1 MARKK
6 RLNTAAVLG
15 AESVIAPAI
24 PEEPVQ
30 GFRTA
35 AYVRLSM
42 EDSGKIDGYSLQNQK
57 DLLMSFINDHND
69 LHLYKMYVDNGYT
82 GTQFERPAFDEMMQD
97 MKSGLINCI
106 VVKDLSRLGRNY
118 LEAGN
123 YLEQIFPFFKVR
135 FISITD
141 GYDSISPDFTDEA
154 LIIPLKNIINEGYA
168 KDISVKVSSAIAT
181 RKRQGKFMGKVP
193 LYGYLKDPDDK
204 NHLVIDPE
212 ASLIV
217 QRVFQMKLDGVSLG
231 LIAKQMN
238 EEGVPCPSKYFVLKG
253 LSKETKYLN
262 SFWDRNTAKRM
273 LTNRMYLGCIVY
285 GKSVRSFA
293 KGIKE
298 HTVPEE
304 NWKIV
309 EGTHVPLVTE
319 EDFNRVQELL
329 EESSREAKNHA
340 SYAEGDVPNLFRGL
354 IRCADCGGAM
364 RMGKFRKPKKGS
376 TEEYQY
382 YGVYECSRHKLI
394 YDYSCPQKSIRKDIL
409 DTAVEEAIR
418 YHIRMFLDLERIIAD
433 LNKKTSVREA
443 AVGMQDLIKKK
454 QRRIAKVEQMSCGI
468 YEDYQEGI
476 LNETEYLTLRKNYA
490 DEVLALTKEIEG
502 LLQEQAQYDENYHA
516 TGSLSELAHR
526 YRDFTEL
533 TREIIETF
541 IAEIRVHT
549 DGRLKITFRFED
561 EFEKLQ
567 QIAEMRKGG
576 VNNER

>member
-204 NHLVIDPE
+204 NHLVIDPD

-217 QRVFQMKLDGVSLG
+217 QRVFQMKLEGVSLG

-309 EGTHVPLVTE
+309 EGTHEPLVTE
-319 EDFNRVQELL
+319 EAFERVQELL
-329 EESSREAKNHA
+329 EESSREAKDHA
-340 SYAEGDVPNLFRGL
+340 SYAEGNVPNLFRGL

-364 RMGKFRKPKKGS
+364 RMGKFRKPKKSGA
-376 TEEYQY
+376 EEYHY

-409 DTAVEEAIR
+409 DNAVEEAIR

-443 AVGMQDLIKKK
+443 AVGMQDLIRKK

-476 LNETEYLTLRKNYA
+476 LNETEYLTLRKTYA
-490 DEVLALTKEIEG
+490 DEVLSLTKEIEG
-502 LLQEQAQYDENYHA
+502 LLQDQAQYDENYRA
-516 TGSLSELAHR
+516 AGSLSELAHQ
-526 YRDFTEL
+526 YSDFTEL

-549 DGRLKITFRFED
+549 GGRLKITFRFED

-567 QIAEMRKGG
+567 QIAEMRKGA
-576 VNNER
+576 

>member
-24 PEEPVQ
+24 PDELVQ

-42 EDSGKIDGYSLQNQK
+42 EDSGKLDGYSLQNQK

-135 FISITD
+135 FISVTD

-304 NWKIV
+304 KWKIV
-309 EGTHVPLVTE
+309 EGTHEPLITV
-319 EDFNRVQELL
+319 EDFEKVQALL

-364 RMGKFRKPKKGS
+364 RMGKFRKPKNGR
-376 TEEYQY
+376 TEEYHY

-409 DTAVEEAIR
+409 DNAVEEAIR

-443 AVGMQDLIKKK
+443 AVGMQDLIRKK

-476 LNETEYLTLRKNYA
+476 LNETEYLTLRKTYA
-490 DEVLALTKEIEG
+490 EEVLSLTKEIEG
-502 LLQEQAQYDENYHA
+502 LLQEQAQYDENYRA
-516 TGSLSELAHR
+516 VGSLSELAHQ
-526 YRDFTEL
+526 YSDFTEL

-549 DGRLKITFRFED
+549 GGRLKITFRFED

-567 QIAEMRKGG
+567 QIAEMRKGA
-576 VNNER
+576 

>member
-6 RLNTAAVLG
+6 RLNAAAVLG
-15 AESVIAPAI
+15 AESVTTPAI
-24 PEEPVQ
+24 PEEPVS
-30 GFRTA
+30 GFSTA

-57 DLLMSFINDHND
+57 DFLMSFINDHKD

-97 MKSGLINCI
+97 MKDGRINCI

-181 RKRQGKFMGKVP
+181 RKRQGKFMSKVP
-193 LYGYLKDPDDK
+193 LYGYLKDPEDK

-212 ASLIV
+212 AAAIV
-217 QRVFQMKLDGVSLG
+217 QRVFQMKLDGLSLG

-238 EEGVPCPSKYFVLKG
+238 EEGIPCPSKYFVLKG
-253 LSKETKYLN
+253 ISKETKYLT

-273 LTNRMYLGCIVY
+273 LTNQMYLGCIVY
-285 GKSVRSFA
+285 GKSKRSFA
-293 KGIKE
+293 KGIKAHE
-298 HTVPEE
+298 VPSDE
-304 NWKIV
+304 WQIV
-309 EGTHVPLVTE
+309 ENTHEPLITREVF
-319 EDFNRVQELL
+319 DKVQELL
-329 EESSREAKNHA
+329 AESSKEYQNHA
-340 SYAEGDVPNLFRGL
+340 SYAEGIVDNLFRGI

-364 RMGKFRKPKKGS
+364 RMGKFRKPKAGCQD
-376 TEEYQY
+376 EFHY
-382 YGVYECSRHKLI
+382 YGVYECCKRKMI
-394 YDYSCPQKSIRKDIL
+394 YDYACPQKSIRKDTL

-418 YHIRMFLDLERIIAD
+418 YHLQMFLDLESVIAD
-433 LNKKTSVREA
+433 LNKKTSVRNV
-443 AVGMQDLIKKK
+443 AVSLQDSIKKK

-476 LNETEYLTLRKNYA
+476 LNENEYLTLRKNYA
-490 DEVLALTKEIEG
+490 DEVLALTKEIDV
-502 LLQEQAQYDENYHA
+502 LIKDQAQYDENYRA
-516 TGSLSELAHR
+516 VGSLSELAHR
-526 YRDFTEL
+526 YRDFAEL

-549 DGRLKITFRFED
+549 GGRLTITFRFED

-567 QIAEMRKGG
+567 QIAEMRK
-576 VNNER
+576 EA

>member
-6 RLNTAAVLG
+6 RLNAAAVLG

-217 QRVFQMKLDGVSLG
+217 QRVFRMKLEGVSLG

-238 EEGVPCPSKYFVLKG
+238 EEGVPCPSKYFVMKG

-309 EGTHVPLVTE
+309 EGTHEPLVTE
-319 EDFNRVQELL
+319 EAFERVQELL

-364 RMGKFRKPKKGS
+364 RMGKFRKPKNGS
-376 TEEYQY
+376 AEEYHY

-418 YHIRMFLDLERIIAD
+418 YHIRMFLDLEKIIAD

-443 AVGMQDLIKKK
+443 AVGIQDLIRKK

-490 DEVLALTKEIEG
+490 DEVLALTREIEA
-502 LLQEQAQYDENYHA
+502 LSQEQAQYDENYRA
-516 TGSLSELAHR
+516 SGSLSELAHR

-549 DGRLKITFRFED
+549 GGRLKITFRFED

-567 QIAEMRKGG
+567 QIAEMRKGA
-576 VNNER
+576 

>member
-15 AESVIAPAI
+15 AESVIASAI
-24 PEEPVQ
+24 PDEPVQ

-42 EDSGKIDGYSLQNQK
+42 EDSGKLDGYSLQNQK

-141 GYDSISPDFTDEA
+141 GYDSIFPDFTDEA

-304 NWKIV
+304 KWKIV
-309 EGTHVPLVTE
+309 EGTHEPLITV
-319 EDFNRVQELL
+319 EDFEKVQALL

-364 RMGKFRKPKKGS
+364 RMGKFRKPKNGR
-376 TEEYQY
+376 TEEYHY

-409 DTAVEEAIR
+409 DNAVEEAIR

-443 AVGMQDLIKKK
+443 AVGMQGLIRKK

-476 LNETEYLTLRKNYA
+476 LNETEYLTLRKTYA
-490 DEVLALTKEIEG
+490 DEVLSLTKEIEG
-502 LLQEQAQYDENYHA
+502 LLQEQAQYDENYRA
-516 TGSLSELAHR
+516 VGSLSDLAHQ
-526 YRDFTEL
+526 YSDFTEL
-533 TREIIETF
+533 SREIIETF

-549 DGRLKITFRFED
+549 GGRLKITFRFED

-567 QIAEMRKGG
+567 QIAEMRKGA
-576 VNNER
+576 

>member
-24 PEEPVQ
+24 PDEPVQ

-204 NHLVIDPE
+204 NHLVIDPD

-217 QRVFQMKLDGVSLG
+217 QRVFQMKLEGVSLG

-309 EGTHVPLVTE
+309 EGTHEPLVTE
-319 EDFNRVQELL
+319 EAFERVQELL
-329 EESSREAKNHA
+329 EESSREAKDHA
-340 SYAEGDVPNLFRGL
+340 SYAEGNVPNLFRGL

-364 RMGKFRKPKKGS
+364 RMGKFRKPKKSGA
-376 TEEYQY
+376 EEYHY

-409 DTAVEEAIR
+409 DNAVEEAIR

-443 AVGMQDLIKKK
+443 AVGMQDLIRKK

-476 LNETEYLTLRKNYA
+476 LNETEYLTLRKTYA
-490 DEVLALTKEIEG
+490 DEVLSLTKEIEG
-502 LLQEQAQYDENYHA
+502 LLQEQTQYDENYRA
-516 TGSLSELAHR
+516 AGSLSELAHQ
-526 YRDFTEL
+526 YSDFTEL

-549 DGRLKITFRFED
+549 GGRLKIAFRFED

-567 QIAEMRKGG
+567 QIAEMRKGA
-576 VNNER
+576 

>member
-24 PEEPVQ
+24 PDEPVQ

-204 NHLVIDPE
+204 NHLVIDPD

-217 QRVFQMKLDGVSLG
+217 QRVFQMKLEGVSLG

-309 EGTHVPLVTE
+309 EGTHEPLVTE
-319 EDFNRVQELL
+319 EAFERVQELL
-329 EESSREAKNHA
+329 EESSREAKDHA
-340 SYAEGDVPNLFRGL
+340 SYAEGNVLNLFRGL

-364 RMGKFRKPKKGS
+364 RMGKFRKPKKSGA
-376 TEEYQY
+376 EEYHY

-409 DTAVEEAIR
+409 DNAVEEAIR

-433 LNKKTSVREA
+433 LNKKTSIREA
-443 AVGMQDLIKKK
+443 AVGMQGLIRKK

-476 LNETEYLTLRKNYA
+476 LNETEYLTLRKTYA
-490 DEVLALTKEIEG
+490 DEVLSLTKEIEG
-502 LLQEQAQYDENYHA
+502 LLQEQTQYDENYRA
-516 TGSLSELAHR
+516 AGSLSELAHQ
-526 YRDFTEL
+526 YSDFTEL

-549 DGRLKITFRFED
+549 GGRLKIAFRFED

-567 QIAEMRKGG
+567 QIAEMRKGA
-576 VNNER
+576 

>member
-15 AESVIAPAI
+15 AESVITPAI

-82 GTQFERPAFDEMMQD
+82 GTQFDRPAFDEMMQD

-168 KDISVKVSSAIAT
+168 KDISVKVSSSIAT

-212 ASLIV
+212 ASLVV
-217 QRVFQMKLDGVSLG
+217 QRVFQMKLDGTSLG
-231 LIAKQMN
+231 LIAKKMN
-238 EEGVPCPSKYFVLKG
+238 EDGVPCPSKYFVLKG
-253 LSKETKYLN
+253 ILKETKYLN

-293 KGIKE
+293 KGIKSHE
-298 HTVPEE
+298 VPADE
-304 NWKIV
+304 WKIV
-309 EGTHVPLVTE
+309 EGTHEPLIS
-319 EDFNRVQELL
+319 EDVFERVQELL

-340 SYAEGDVPNLFRGL
+340 SYAEGNVTNLFRGL

-364 RMGKFRKPKKGS
+364 RMGKFRKQKAGS
-376 TEEYQY
+376 PDEFEYF
-382 YGVYECSRHKLI
+382 GVYECSKHKLVF
-394 YDYSCPQKSIRKDIL
+394 DYSCPQKSIKKDVL
-409 DTAVEEAIR
+409 DKAVEEAIR
-418 YHIRMFLDLERIIAD
+418 YHIRLFLDLEKVIAD

-443 AVGMQDLIKKK
+443 AVGVQDTIRKK

-476 LNETEYLTLRKNYA
+476 LEETEYLTLRKNYA
-490 DEVLALTKEIEG
+490 DEVLTLTKEIDDLSEV
-502 LLQEQAQYDENYHA
+502 QAQYDENYRA
-516 TGSLSELAHR
+516 VGSLSELAHQ
-526 YRDFTEL
+526 YRDFSEL

-549 DGRLKITFRFED
+549 GGRLKIKFRFED
-561 EFEKLQ
+561 ELEKLQ
-567 QIAEMRKGG
+567 QIAEMRKGA
-576 VNNER
+576 

>member
-24 PEEPVQ
+24 PDEPVQ

-204 NHLVIDPE
+204 NHLVIDPD

-217 QRVFQMKLDGVSLG
+217 QRVFQMKLEGVSLG

-309 EGTHVPLVTE
+309 EGTHEPLVTE
-319 EDFNRVQELL
+319 EAFERVQELL
-329 EESSREAKNHA
+329 EESSREAKDHA
-340 SYAEGDVPNLFRGL
+340 SYAEGNVPNLFRGL

-364 RMGKFRKPKKGS
+364 RMGKFRKPKKSGA
-376 TEEYQY
+376 EEYHY

-409 DTAVEEAIR
+409 DNAVEEAIR

-433 LNKKTSVREA
+433 LNKKTSIREA
-443 AVGMQDLIKKK
+443 AVGMQGLIRKK

-476 LNETEYLTLRKNYA
+476 LNETEYLTLRKTYA
-490 DEVLALTKEIEG
+490 DEVLSLTKEIEG
-502 LLQEQAQYDENYHA
+502 LLQEQTQYDENYRA
-516 TGSLSELAHR
+516 AGSLSELAHQ
-526 YRDFTEL
+526 YSDFTEL

-541 IAEIRVHT
+541 IAESRVHT
-549 DGRLKITFRFED
+549 GGRLKIAFRFED

-567 QIAEMRKGG
+567 QIAEMRKGA
-576 VNNER
+576 

>member
-24 PEEPVQ
+24 PDEPVQ

-204 NHLVIDPE
+204 NHLVIDPD

-217 QRVFQMKLDGVSLG
+217 QRVFQMKLEGVSLG

-309 EGTHVPLVTE
+309 EGTHEPLVTE
-319 EDFNRVQELL
+319 EAFERVQELL
-329 EESSREAKNHA
+329 EESSREAKDHA
-340 SYAEGDVPNLFRGL
+340 SYAEGNVPNLFRGL

-364 RMGKFRKPKKGS
+364 RMGKFRKPKKSGA
-376 TEEYQY
+376 EEYHY

-394 YDYSCPQKSIRKDIL
+394 YDYSCPQNSMRKDIL
-409 DTAVEEAIR
+409 DNAVEEAIR

-433 LNKKTSVREA
+433 LNKKTSIREA
-443 AVGMQDLIKKK
+443 AVGMQGLIRKK

-476 LNETEYLTLRKNYA
+476 LNETEYLTLRKTYA
-490 DEVLALTKEIEG
+490 DEVLSLTKEIEG
-502 LLQEQAQYDENYHA
+502 LLQEQTQYDENYRA
-516 TGSLSELAHR
+516 AGSLSELAHQ
-526 YRDFTEL
+526 YSDFTEL

-549 DGRLKITFRFED
+549 GGRLKIAFRFED

-567 QIAEMRKGG
+567 QIAEMRKGA
-576 VNNER
+576 

>member
-204 NHLVIDPE
+204 NHLVIDPD

-217 QRVFQMKLDGVSLG
+217 QRVFQMKLEGVSLG

-309 EGTHVPLVTE
+309 EGTHEPLVTE
-319 EDFNRVQELL
+319 EAFERVQELL
-329 EESSREAKNHA
+329 EESSREAKDHA

-354 IRCADCGGAM
+354 MRCADCGGAM
-364 RMGKFRKPKKGS
+364 RMGKFRKPKNGS
-376 TEEYQY
+376 TEEYHY

-409 DTAVEEAIR
+409 DNAVEEAIR

-433 LNKKTSVREA
+433 LNKKTSIREA
-443 AVGMQDLIKKK
+443 AVGMQGLIRKK

-476 LNETEYLTLRKNYA
+476 LNETEYLTLRKTYA
-490 DEVLALTKEIEG
+490 DEVLSLTKEIEG
-502 LLQEQAQYDENYHA
+502 LLQEQTQYDENYRA
-516 TGSLSELAHR
+516 AGSLSELAHQ
-526 YRDFTEL
+526 YSDFTEL

-549 DGRLKITFRFED
+549 GGRLKIAFRFED

-567 QIAEMRKGG
+567 QIAEMRKGA
-576 VNNER
+576 

>member
-24 PEEPVQ
+24 PDEPVQ

-204 NHLVIDPE
+204 NHLVIDPD

-217 QRVFQMKLDGVSLG
+217 QRVFQMKLEGVSLG

-309 EGTHVPLVTE
+309 EGTHEPLVTE
-319 EDFNRVQELL
+319 EAFERVQELL
-329 EESSREAKNHA
+329 EESSREAKDHA
-340 SYAEGDVPNLFRGL
+340 SYAEGNVPNLFRGL

-364 RMGKFRKPKKGS
+364 RMGKFRKPKKSGA
-376 TEEYQY
+376 EEYHY

-409 DTAVEEAIR
+409 DNAVEEAIR

-443 AVGMQDLIKKK
+443 AVGMQGLIRKK

-476 LNETEYLTLRKNYA
+476 LNETEYLTLRKTYA
-490 DEVLALTKEIEG
+490 DEVLSLTKEIEG
-502 LLQEQAQYDENYHA
+502 LLQEQTQYDENYRA
-516 TGSLSELAHR
+516 AGSLSELAHQ
-526 YRDFTEL
+526 YSDFTEL

-549 DGRLKITFRFED
+549 GGRLKIAFRFED

-567 QIAEMRKGG
+567 QIAEMRKGA
-576 VNNER
+576 

>member
-24 PEEPVQ
+24 PDEPVQ

-204 NHLVIDPE
+204 NHLVIDPD

-217 QRVFQMKLDGVSLG
+217 QRVFQMKLEGVSLG

-309 EGTHVPLVTE
+309 EGTHEPLVTE
-319 EDFNRVQELL
+319 EAFERVQELL
-329 EESSREAKNHA
+329 EESSREAKDHA
-340 SYAEGDVPNLFRGL
+340 SYAEGNVPNLFRGL

-364 RMGKFRKPKKGS
+364 RMGKFRKPKKSGA
-376 TEEYQY
+376 EEYHY

-409 DTAVEEAIR
+409 DNAVEEAIR

-433 LNKKTSVREA
+433 LNKKTSIREA
-443 AVGMQDLIKKK
+443 AVGMQGLIRKK

-476 LNETEYLTLRKNYA
+476 LNETEYLTLRKTYA
-490 DEVLALTKEIEG
+490 DEVLSLTKEIEG
-502 LLQEQAQYDENYHA
+502 LLQEQVQYDENYRA
-516 TGSLSELAHR
+516 AGSLSELAHQ

-533 TREIIETF
+533 SREIIETF

-549 DGRLKITFRFED
+549 GGRLKIAFRFED

-567 QIAEMRKGG
+567 QIAEMRKGA
-576 VNNER
+576 

>member
-24 PEEPVQ
+24 PDELVQ

-42 EDSGKIDGYSLQNQK
+42 EDSGKLDGYSLQNQK
-57 DLLMSFINDHND
+57 DLLMSFINDHSD

-135 FISITD
+135 FISVTD

-212 ASLIV
+212 ASRIV
-217 QRVFQMKLDGVSLG
+217 QRVFQMKLEGVSLG

-309 EGTHVPLVTE
+309 EGTHEPLVTE
-319 EDFNRVQELL
+319 EAFERVQELL

-364 RMGKFRKPKKGS
+364 RMGKFRKPKKSGA
-376 TEEYQY
+376 EEYHY

-409 DTAVEEAIR
+409 DNAVEEAIR

-443 AVGMQDLIKKK
+443 AVGMQDLIRKK

-476 LNETEYLTLRKNYA
+476 LNETEYLTLRKTYA
-490 DEVLALTKEIEG
+490 EEVLSLTKEIEG
-502 LLQEQAQYDENYHA
+502 LLQEQAQYDENYRA
-516 TGSLSELAHR
+516 VGSLSELAHQ
-526 YRDFTEL
+526 YSDFTEL

-549 DGRLKITFRFED
+549 GGRLKITFRFED

-567 QIAEMRKGG
+567 QIAEMRKGA
-576 VNNER
+576 

>member
-15 AESVIAPAI
+15 AESVIASAI
-24 PEEPVQ
+24 PDEPVQ

-42 EDSGKIDGYSLQNQK
+42 EDSGKLDGYSLQNQK

-141 GYDSISPDFTDEA
+141 GYDSIFPDFTDEA

-181 RKRQGKFMGKVP
+181 RTRQGKFMGKVP

-304 NWKIV
+304 KWKIV
-309 EGTHVPLVTE
+309 EGTHEPLITV
-319 EDFNRVQELL
+319 EDFEKVQALL

-364 RMGKFRKPKKGS
+364 RMGKFRKPKNGR
-376 TEEYQY
+376 TEEYHY

-409 DTAVEEAIR
+409 DNAVEEAIR

-443 AVGMQDLIKKK
+443 AVGMQDLIRKK

-476 LNETEYLTLRKNYA
+476 LNETEYLTLRKTYA
-490 DEVLALTKEIEG
+490 DEVLSLTKEIEG
-502 LLQEQAQYDENYHA
+502 LLQEQAQYDENYRA
-516 TGSLSELAHR
+516 VGSLSDLAHQ
-526 YRDFTEL
+526 YSDFTEL
-533 TREIIETF
+533 SREIIETF

-549 DGRLKITFRFED
+549 GGRLKITFRFED

-567 QIAEMRKGG
+567 QIAEMRKGA
-576 VNNER
+576 

>member
-24 PEEPVQ
+24 PDEPIQ
-30 GFRTA
+30 GFSTA

-42 EDSGKIDGYSLQNQK
+42 EDSGKLDGFSLQNQK
-57 DLLMSFINDHND
+57 DLLLSFINDHKD
-69 LHLYKMYVDNGYT
+69 LHLYKMYIDNGYT

-217 QRVFQMKLDGVSLG
+217 QRVFQMKLEGISLG

-238 EEGVPCPSKYFVLKG
+238 EKGVPCPSKYFVLKG

-309 EGTHVPLVTE
+309 EGTHEPLVTE

-354 IRCADCGGAM
+354 IRCGDCGGAM
-364 RMGKFRKPKKGS
+364 RMGKFRKPKKSGS
-376 TEEYQY
+376 TEYRY
-382 YGVYECSRHKLI
+382 YGVYECSKHKLI
-394 YDYSCPQKSIRKDIL
+394 YDYSCPQKSIRKDVL
-409 DTAVEEAIR
+409 DATVEEAIR
-418 YHIRMFLDLERIIAD
+418 YHIRLFLDLEKVIAD

-443 AVGMQDLIKKK
+443 AVGMQDIIKKK

-476 LNETEYLTLRKNYA
+476 LSENEYLTLRKSYA
-490 DEVLALTKEIEG
+490 EEVFTLTKEIEV
-502 LLQEQAQYDENYHA
+502 LLQEQMQYDENYRA
-516 TGSLSELAHR
+516 AGSLSELAHQ
-526 YRDFTEL
+526 YSDFLEL

-549 DGRLKITFRFED
+549 GSRLTITFRFED
-561 EFEKLQ
+561 EIEKLQ
-567 QIAEMRKGG
+567 QLAEMRKGA
-576 VNNER
+576 

>member
-15 AESVIAPAI
+15 AESVITPAL
-24 PEEPVQ
+24 PEEPDQ

-57 DLLMSFINDHND
+57 DLLMSFINDHSD
-69 LHLYKMYVDNGYT
+69 LHLYKTYVDNGYT

-97 MKSGLINCI
+97 MKAGLINCI

-204 NHLVIDPE
+204 NHLVIDPD

-217 QRVFQMKLDGVSLG
+217 KRVFQMKLDGISLG

-253 LSKETKYLN
+253 LSKETKYLS
-262 SFWDRNTAKRM
+262 SFWDRNTVKRM

-304 NWKIV
+304 NWKVV
-309 EGTHVPLVTE
+309 EGTHEPLITVDTFE
-319 EDFNRVQELL
+319 RVQELL

-364 RMGKFRKPKKGS
+364 RMGKFRKPKKGGAD
-376 TEEYQY
+376 EYHY

-418 YHIRMFLDLERIIAD
+418 YHIRMFLDLEKIIAD

-443 AVGMQDLIKKK
+443 AVGLQDLIRKK

-476 LNETEYLTLRKNYA
+476 LNETEYLTLRKSYA
-490 DEVLALTKEIEG
+490 EEVLTLTKEIEG
-502 LLQEQAQYDENYHA
+502 LLQEQTQYDENYRA
-516 TGSLSELAHR
+516 AGSLSELAHQ
-526 YRDFTEL
+526 YRDFGEL

-541 IAEIRVHT
+541 IAEIKVHT
-549 DGRLKITFRFED
+549 GGRLKITFRFED
-561 EFEKLQ
+561 ELEKLQ
-567 QIAEMRKGG
+567 QIAEMRKGA
-576 VNNER
+576 

>member
-15 AESVIAPAI
+15 AESVIASAI
-24 PEEPVQ
+24 PDEPVQ

-42 EDSGKIDGYSLQNQK
+42 EDSGKLDGYSLQNQK

-304 NWKIV
+304 KWKIV
-309 EGTHVPLVTE
+309 EGTHEPLITV
-319 EDFNRVQELL
+319 EDFEKVQALL

-364 RMGKFRKPKKGS
+364 RMGKFRKPKNGR
-376 TEEYQY
+376 TEEYHY

-409 DTAVEEAIR
+409 DNAVEEAIR

-443 AVGMQDLIKKK
+443 AVGMQDLIRKK

-476 LNETEYLTLRKNYA
+476 LNETEYLTLRKTYA
-490 DEVLALTKEIEG
+490 DEVLSLTKEIEG
-502 LLQEQAQYDENYHA
+502 LLQEQAQYDENYRA
-516 TGSLSELAHR
+516 VGSLSDLAHQ
-526 YRDFTEL
+526 YSDFTEFS
-533 TREIIETF
+533 REIIETF

-549 DGRLKITFRFED
+549 GGRLKITFRFED

-567 QIAEMRKGG
+567 QIAEMRKGA
-576 VNNER
+576 

>member
-24 PEEPVQ
+24 PDEPVQ

-204 NHLVIDPE
+204 NHLVIDPD

-217 QRVFQMKLDGVSLG
+217 QRVFQMKLEGVSLG

-309 EGTHVPLVTE
+309 EGTHEPLVTE
-319 EDFNRVQELL
+319 EAFERVQELL
-329 EESSREAKNHA
+329 EESSREAKDHA
-340 SYAEGDVPNLFRGL
+340 SYAEGNVPNLFRGL

-364 RMGKFRKPKKGS
+364 RMGKFRKPKKSGA
-376 TEEYQY
+376 EEYHY

-409 DTAVEEAIR
+409 DNAVEEAIC

-433 LNKKTSVREA
+433 LNKKTSIREA
-443 AVGMQDLIKKK
+443 AVGMQGLIRKK

-476 LNETEYLTLRKNYA
+476 LNETEYLTLRKTYA
-490 DEVLALTKEIEG
+490 DEVLSLTKEIEG
-502 LLQEQAQYDENYHA
+502 LLQEQTQYDENYRA
-516 TGSLSELAHR
+516 AGSLSELAHQ
-526 YRDFTEL
+526 YSDFTEL

-549 DGRLKITFRFED
+549 GGRLKIAFRFED

-567 QIAEMRKGG
+567 QIAEMRKGA
-576 VNNER
+576 

>member
-15 AESVIAPAI
+15 AESVITPAL
-24 PEEPVQ
+24 PEEPDQ

-57 DLLMSFINDHND
+57 DLLMSFINDHSD

-97 MKSGLINCI
+97 MKAGLINCI

-204 NHLVIDPE
+204 NHLVIDPD

-217 QRVFQMKLDGVSLG
+217 KRVFQMKLDGISLG

-253 LSKETKYLN
+253 LSKETKYLS
-262 SFWDRNTAKRM
+262 SFWDRNTVKRM

-304 NWKIV
+304 NWKVV
-309 EGTHVPLVTE
+309 EGTHEPLITVDAFE
-319 EDFNRVQELL
+319 RVQELL

-364 RMGKFRKPKKGS
+364 RMGKFRKPKKGGA
-376 TEEYQY
+376 EEYHY

-394 YDYSCPQKSIRKDIL
+394 YDYSCPQKSIRKDVL
-409 DTAVEEAIR
+409 DIAVEEAIR
-418 YHIRMFLDLERIIAD
+418 YHIRMFLDLEKIIAD

-443 AVGMQDLIKKK
+443 AVGLQDLIRKK

-476 LNETEYLTLRKNYA
+476 LNETEYLTLRKSYA
-490 DEVLALTKEIEG
+490 DEVLTLTKEIEG
-502 LLQEQAQYDENYHA
+502 LMQEQTQYDENYRA
-516 TGSLSELAHR
+516 AGSLSELAHQ
-526 YRDFTEL
+526 YRDFGEL

-541 IAEIRVHT
+541 IAEIKVHT
-549 DGRLKITFRFED
+549 GGRLKITFRFED
-561 EFEKLQ
+561 ELEKLQ
-567 QIAEMRKGG
+567 QIAEMRKGA
-576 VNNER
+576 

>member
-1 MARKK
+1 
-6 RLNTAAVLG
+6 
-15 AESVIAPAI
+15 
-24 PEEPVQ
+24 
-30 GFRTA
+30 
-35 AYVRLSM
+35 
-42 EDSGKIDGYSLQNQK
+42 
-57 DLLMSFINDHND
+57 
-69 LHLYKMYVDNGYT
+69 
-82 GTQFERPAFDEMMQD
+82 MMQD

-141 GYDSISPDFTDEA
+141 GYDSIFPDFTDEA

-304 NWKIV
+304 KWKIV
-309 EGTHVPLVTE
+309 EGTHEPLITV
-319 EDFNRVQELL
+319 EDFEKVQALL

-364 RMGKFRKPKKGS
+364 RMGKFRKPKNGR
-376 TEEYQY
+376 TEEYHY

-409 DTAVEEAIR
+409 DNAVEEAIR

-443 AVGMQDLIKKK
+443 AVGMQDLIRKK

-476 LNETEYLTLRKNYA
+476 LNETEYLTLRKTYA
-490 DEVLALTKEIEG
+490 DEVLSLTKEIEG
-502 LLQEQAQYDENYHA
+502 LLQEQAQYDENYRA
-516 TGSLSELAHR
+516 VGSLSDLAHQ
-526 YRDFTEL
+526 YSDFTEL
-533 TREIIETF
+533 SREIIETF

-549 DGRLKITFRFED
+549 GGRLKITFRFED

-567 QIAEMRKGG
+567 QIAEMRKGA
-576 VNNER
+576 

>member
-24 PEEPVQ
+24 PDEPVQ

-204 NHLVIDPE
+204 NHLVIDPD

-217 QRVFQMKLDGVSLG
+217 QRVFQMKLEGVSLG

-309 EGTHVPLVTE
+309 EGTHEPLVTE
-319 EDFNRVQELL
+319 EAFERVQELL
-329 EESSREAKNHA
+329 EESSREAKDHA
-340 SYAEGDVPNLFRGL
+340 SYAEGNVPNLFRGL

-364 RMGKFRKPKKGS
+364 RMGKFRKPKKSGA
-376 TEEYQY
+376 EEYHY

-409 DTAVEEAIR
+409 DNAVEEAIR

-433 LNKKTSVREA
+433 LNKKTSIREA
-443 AVGMQDLIKKK
+443 AVGMQGLIRKK

-476 LNETEYLTLRKNYA
+476 LNETEYLTLRKTYA
-490 DEVLALTKEIEG
+490 DEVLSLTKEIEG
-502 LLQEQAQYDENYHA
+502 LLQEQAQYDENYRA
-516 TGSLSELAHR
+516 AGSLSELAHQ
-526 YRDFTEL
+526 YSDFTEL

-549 DGRLKITFRFED
+549 GGRLKITFRFED

-567 QIAEMRKGG
+567 QIAEMRKGA
-576 VNNER
+576 

>member
-24 PEEPVQ
+24 PDEPVQ

-238 EEGVPCPSKYFVLKG
+238 EEGIPCPSKYFVLKG

-309 EGTHVPLVTE
+309 EGTHEPLVTE
-319 EDFNRVQELL
+319 EAFERVQELL
-329 EESSREAKNHA
+329 EESSREAKDHA
-340 SYAEGDVPNLFRGL
+340 SYAEGNVPNLFRGL

-364 RMGKFRKPKKGS
+364 RMGKFRKPKKSGA
-376 TEEYQY
+376 EEYHY

-409 DTAVEEAIR
+409 DNAVEEAIR

-443 AVGMQDLIKKK
+443 AVGMQGLIRKK

-476 LNETEYLTLRKNYA
+476 LNETEYLTLRKTYA
-490 DEVLALTKEIEG
+490 DEVLSLTKEIEG
-502 LLQEQAQYDENYHA
+502 LLQEQTQYDENYRA
-516 TGSLSELAHR
+516 AGSLSELAHQ
-526 YRDFTEL
+526 YSDFTEL

-549 DGRLKITFRFED
+549 GGRLKIAFRFED

-567 QIAEMRKGG
+567 QIAEMRKGA
-576 VNNER
+576 